1 MIQIKHRSFSTLT
14 LLVGIIVLSLSLMT
28 SCKGPQLNMMGSYL
42 DTTKTIEL
50 AEYPF
55 KYQEPTIRKY
65 DIVRVKFAG
74 KNPNVANQLNGG
86 GGDDLETRVKG
97 TDGPEQTGLQVDIEG
112 NINFPVLGKVKA
124 EGLTKE
130 QLRIKL
136 MELIT
141 PMMQNP
147 FVLVDL
153 PKRGVTI
160 LGEVKSPSTI
170 AFAKERANL
179 FETLAQVG
187 FVTEYGDL
195 SKVKVYRESPEGKRI
210 LANMNL
216 RDTGFLASEFFYP
229 QPDDVIYIPTL
240 PTRTIRNF
248 GQTYAPIA
256 TIILALSSLFITL
269 FK

>member
-1 MIQIKHRSFSTLT
+1 
-14 LLVGIIVLSLSLMT
+14 
-28 SCKGPQLNMMGSYL
+28 MMGAYL

-74 KNPNVANQLNGG
+74 KNPNVASQLNGG
-86 GGDDLETRVKG
+86 AGGDLETRVKG
-97 TDGPEQTGLQVDIEG
+97 SEGPEQTGLQVDIEG

-130 QLRIKL
+130 QLRLKL

-160 LGEVKSPSTI
+160 LGEVKSPS
-170 AFAKERANL
+170 RANL

-256 TIILALSSLFITL
+256 TIILALSTLFITL